1 MFMRRLCIAV
11 PIAIGMYPR
20 KAQALQ
26 IASICKTNYRE
37 HFDKLN
43 VTDENNILASY
54 REELTKEWGF
64 PQVIATLDEAIITEL
79 HYIHVLDLKPLSAK
93 KRISLRKFLL
103 PFLENI
109 EDKEKHEFFL
119 AIAKYYD
126 VL

>member
-11 PIAIGMYPR
+11 PVAIGMFPR
-20 KAQALQ
+20 KAHAHQV
-26 IASICKTNYRE
+26 ASMCKVNYRD

-43 VTDENNILASY
+43 ATDENNILASY
-54 REELTKEWGF
+54 RKELTQKWGF
-64 PQVIATLDEAIITEL
+64 PQVVATLDESTINEL
-79 HYIHVLDLKPLSAK
+79 HYILVLDLKPLSAK
-93 KRISLRKFLL
+93 RRISLRKFLL

-109 EDKEKHEFFL
+109 EDKDTHELFL